1 MNTRTL
7 ASVAALA
14 AFTSISSAGI
24 LNQYNLIVTGNLT
37 SQSEVEGRTLIGGSL
52 SGSSS
57 NYGVML
63 PPVPNLGTDVLVVG
77 GNLNAQNINMNA
89 GNLRLGGSNNTQN
102 LNFNGGGQLINDP
115 SIVGIGA
122 AIAAELTANSQALS
136 QLAATNTVSFPS
148 PQPGPLNFQC
158 IPDSNGLA
166 VFNVPGSLV
175 FSNNNVQSIDINFNG
190 ATNVI
195 INVTGANINF
205 TQGNF
210 SGNFTSLFARSRV
223 LWNFHEATSIDI
235 GGKAFN
241 GAMLAPSASLFS
253 QGVNEGSVYVS
264 SFTQF
269 GEVHLPGY
277 VGIVPAPGVAAFP
290 IAVLLM
296 ARRRR

>member
-7 ASVAALA
+7 ASVAAFA
-14 AFTSISSAGI
+14 AFSTISNAGI
-24 LNQYNLIVTGNLT
+24 LNQFNLIVTGNLN

-52 SGSSS
+52 SGSAS

-63 PPVPNLGTDVLVVG
+63 NPAQSLGTDVLVVG
-77 GNLNAQNINMNA
+77 GNITAQNVNINA
-89 GNLRLGGSNNTQN
+89 GNLRLGGTNGAQN
-102 LNFNGGGQLINDP
+102 LNFNGGGQLIADP
-115 SIVGIGA
+115 SISGIGA
-122 AIAAELTANSQALS
+122 TVGAELASNSQALA
-136 QLAATNTVSFPS
+136 QLAATNTVNFPS

-175 FSNNNVQSIDINFNG
+175 FSNNNVQQIDINFNG

-195 INVTGANINF
+195 INVTGTNINF

-210 SGNFTSLFARSRV
+210 VGNFTSMFARSRV
-223 LWNFHEATSIDI
+223 LWNFHQATNIDI

-241 GAMLAPSASLFS
+241 GALLAPAASYTS
-253 QGVNEGSVYVS
+253 QGVNEGSVYVA
-264 SFTQF
+264 SFTQR

-277 VGIVPAPGVAAFP
+277 IGIVPAPGVAAFP
-290 IAVLLM
+290 IAALLM

>member
-1 MNTRTL
+1 MNTGIF
-7 ASVAALA
+7 ASVAAVA
-14 AFTSISSAGI
+14 AFTSISNAGI
-24 LNQYNLIVTGNLT
+24 LNQYNLIVTGNLS

-52 SGSSS
+52 SGSAS

-63 PPVPNLGTDVLVVG
+63 NPVQSLGTDVLIVG
-77 GNLNAQNINMNA
+77 GNINAQNINMNA
-89 GNLRLGGSNNTQN
+89 GNLRLGGTNNTQN
-102 LNFNGGGQLINDP
+102 LNFNGGGQLITDP
-115 SIVGIGA
+115 SISGIGA
-122 AIAAELTANSQALS
+122 TVAAELIANSQALS
-136 QLAATNTVSFPS
+136 QLAATNTVNFPS

-158 IPDSNGLA
+158 IPDSNGVA

-195 INVTGANINF
+195 INVTGASINF

-210 SGNFTSLFARSRV
+210 VGNFTSLFARSRV
-223 LWNFHEATSIDI
+223 LWNFHQATNVDI

-241 GAMLAPSASLFS
+241 GAMLAPSANLFS
-253 QGVNEGSVYVS
+253 QGVNEGSVFVS

-277 VGIVPAPGVAAFP
+277 LGIVPAPGVAAFP
-290 IAVLLM
+290 IAALLM